1 MAGPVRRIVVVVGAY
16 LLVSFPPYLYLN
28 WDAVADRSFVLL
40 LAAAGTGLVV
50 LLAGLFLLSDGLT
63 RYGALLVGR
72 TDPLT
77 FVVKA
82 TFLLAAAS
90 WWLVPEV
97 VFVLD
102 VPVGLPMVFT
112 AIAIA
117 HLPVMLFLSLTTI
130 IGESQRLPY

>member
-40 LAAAGTGLVV
+40 LAAGGTGLVL
-50 LLAGLFLLSDGLT
+50 LLAGVFLLSDGLT

-77 FVVKA
+77 FVVKG
-82 TFLLAAAS
+82 TFVLAAAS
-90 WWLVPEV
+90 WWLVPEA
-97 VFVLD
+97 VFYFDLQ
-102 VPVGLPMVFT
+102 VGLPVVFT
-112 AIAIA
+112 AITLA
-117 HLPVMLFLSLTTI
+117 HLPVLLFLSLTTI